1 LRAVAALKLTP
12 PLRDRSS
19 DADGKESVIPPHN
32 LPLFNIPLHNPTRR
46 PLPTKQQKVRDAE
59 SVQAKRQRT
68 LDGVLSPRAVLPA
81 NLSPSFASKSFE
93 FVDLTLDNDVY
104 INHEVIYQGNS
115 LGLSLNTSS
124 AHSREQSLTNL
135 AASTKR
141 SSTFTASLLFTL
153 PPPTLLLLH
162 PPNDP
167 RLTSLH
173 LHYSL
178 RLQPTPPDLCTRN
191 GL

>member
-1 LRAVAALKLTP
+1 LLN
-12 PLRDRSS
+12 RSS
-19 DADGKESVIPPHN
+19 GANGEENVIPPHN

-46 PLPTKQQKVRDAE
+46 PLPTKQQKVQDAE

-104 INHEVIYQGNS
+104 IDHEVIHQGNS
-115 LGLSLNTSS
+115 LGLLNTSS

-178 RLQPTPPDLCTRN
+178 RLQPTPPDL
-191 GL
+191 